1 MSGQGEHM
9 SASYGVRR
17 RELALAICVG
27 LAAGLSGCGGGGGGG
42 GGTRSSS
49 SGTTVQPTTP
59 PAAVVPSNAQLSGT
73 GAVTAHSAGA
83 TGKGIVIGIAD
94 TGVDGANPALS
105 GKVAAFT
112 DGSAQ
117 VLDGAQDIVGRG
129 TAMAAVAAGRT
140 VGQFGGGVAPDAT
153 IASVRILPDTTP
165 KDETYPTNNAAAR
178 PTPIAP
184 SAFAT
189 ANDLLAAHARIIVW
203 GATDAMIDPQAYSF
217 QAYQNAFQGGARDS
231 VLFVMGAGSNA
242 MSTPSSLANLPTTPP
257 GATFQDRWLVVAALD
272 GPNNDKLAPYANQC
286 IDYYC
291 ISAPGHVQTLAKGST
306 AAVPVYEDHVGTSYA
321 AAQVAGAA
329 AVLSA
334 VYPTLGPT
342 ALRNILLS
350 TADNLGQGVPGRLN
364 VGRALGG
371 PMHLG
376 GDVSVAGT
384 QVTFTND
391 FLDGGLVAKGPGT
404 LTMAGKST
412 GSMTAQSGAHVELM
426 QGSGPLYV
434 QEASSITVHGDVDGG
449 PHAPGTLN
457 QVVGVSGTLDLT
469 PNTAG
474 THIRNG
480 NLVFDLRDVSTLET
494 LIGAPITVD
503 GSATLHGTISFK
515 GAVPGYVNTSHQ
527 TVISAASVTGAFA
540 ATKLAGGMFLDT
552 SLQYSANEVWI
563 DTTRLSVQAVAAGTP
578 HIAQSAAA
586 LNAAGRIEAAMD
598 SLAASGAVSPS
609 VGTLLAAG
617 SLQQAA
623 DEGAARRSLA
633 SLSGQLYAAGT
644 AVTLANIDAGNQA
657 LARHI
662 TDDNRV
668 GAWVTAL
675 GTQDTMARS
684 GFDGVSAQM
693 SGNMVGHDLALGNQG
708 FAGVAFARMAGNARL
723 AGNFDNQRSRSSES
737 MLYGGIRSSGWYGV
751 GRVALGNFR
760 GDVRRLLRFGDTATF
775 AGGDADGHYLAG
787 YGELGLRTHAGA
799 FDVTPFVSMQYA
811 RIHRDGFQ
819 EAEATGFGLAT
830 RGQGMSRWQGGLG
843 MRAGSTWGLMGG
855 TLHLDG
861 TLAWQQAFATRG
873 DGLSARY
880 AAFSTWAPVEGIGL
894 SQRAA
899 TLGVNAAVE
908 MGKRTQLA
916 LGVDQRFASRDRS
929 RSVMGSFRVVW

>member
-1 MSGQGEHM
+1 
-9 SASYGVRR
+9 
-17 RELALAICVG
+17 
-27 LAAGLSGCGGGGGGG
+27 
-42 GGTRSSS
+42 
-49 SGTTVQPTTP
+49 
-59 PAAVVPSNAQLSGT
+59 
-73 GAVTAHSAGA
+73 
-83 TGKGIVIGIAD
+83 VIGIAD
-94 TGVDGANPALS
+94 TGVDGANLALS

-117 VLDGAQDIVGRG
+117 VLNGADDVVGRG
-129 TAMAAVAAGRT
+129 TALAAVAAGRI
-140 VGQFGGGVAPDAT
+140 VSQFSGGVAPDAT
-153 IASVRILPDTTP
+153 IASVRILPDSTP

-189 ANDLLAAHARIIVW
+189 ANDLLAAHAKIIVW
-203 GATDAMIDPQAYSF
+203 GATDALIDPQAYSF
-217 QAYQNAFQGGARDS
+217 QAYQNAFQGGARDN

-242 MSTPSSLANLPTTPP
+242 MSTPSSLANLPFTPIGTTL
-257 GATFQDRWLVVAALD
+257 QDRWLVVAALD
-272 GPNNDKLAPYANQC
+272 GPNNDKLAPHANQC
-286 IDYYC
+286 VDYYC
-291 ISAPGHVQTLAKGST
+291 ISAPGHVQTLAKEST
-306 AAVPVYEDHVGTSYA
+306 AAAPVYEDHVGTSYA

-342 ALRNILLS
+342 ALRNILVS

-391 FLDGGLVAKGPGT
+391 FLDGSLFAKGPGT
-404 LTMAGKST
+404 LTMAGKSK
-412 GSMTAQSGAHVELM
+412 GSMTAQAGAHVELM

-434 QEASSITVHGDVDGG
+434 QEASSIMLHGDVEGG
-449 PHAPGTLN
+449 AHAPGTLN
-457 QVVGVSGTLDLT
+457 QVAGVSGTLDLT

-474 THIRNG
+474 THIRDG
-480 NLVFDLRDVSTLET
+480 NLVFDLRDISTLET

-515 GAVPGYVNTSHQ
+515 GAVPNYVNTSHQ

-540 ATKLAGGMFLDT
+540 NTKLAGGMFLDT
-552 SLQYSANEVWI
+552 SLQYSEKEVWI
-563 DTTRLSVQAVAAGTP
+563 DTSRLSVQAVAASTP
-578 HIAQSAAA
+578 RIAQSTAA
-586 LNAAGRIEAAMD
+586 LNAAGRVDAAMD
-598 SLAASGAVSPS
+598 SLAASGANAPG

-617 SLQQAA
+617 SLQQSS
-623 DEGAARRSLA
+623 DEGVARRSLA

-644 AVTLANIDAGNQA
+644 AVTLANIDAGNHA

-662 TDDNRV
+662 ADDNHV
-668 GAWVTAL
+668 GSWVTTL
-675 GTQDTMARS
+675 GAQDTMARS

-708 FAGVAFARMAGNARL
+708 FAGMAYARMAGNARL
-723 AGNFDNQRSRSSES
+723 SGNFDNQRSRSSES
-737 MLYGGIRSSGWYGV
+737 MLYAGIRSSGWYGV

-760 GDVRRLLRFGDTATF
+760 GDVRRLLRFGDTASF
-775 AGGDADGHYLAG
+775 AGGDDDGHYLAG

-811 RIHRDGFQ
+811 RIHRDGF
-819 EAEATGFGLAT
+819 EESEATGFGLAT

-899 TLGVNAAVE
+899 TLGMNAVLE
-908 MGKRTQLA
+908 LSDRTQLA

-929 RSVMGSFRVVW
+929 RSATGSFRLAW